1 VIAIVVAVPAE
12 AATAGKHEVG
22 ARPDFALMGGWL
34 GLALARGSAMDQAIS
49 LDYVAVLISAE
60 NVVDARRQNGWINAK
75 ENVPANRK
83 YSKRSSVASS
93 ALPNVRNGPA
103 RAKTQTLREW
113 FRDRNPARLSTC
125 PDLLLIH
132 LRSICPRHLPR
143 RAGRSG

>member
-1 VIAIVVAVPAE
+1 MIAIVVAVPAE

-83 YSKRSSVASS
+83 YSKRSTS
-93 ALPNVRNGPA
+93 
-103 RAKTQTLREW
+103 
-113 FRDRNPARLSTC
+113 
-125 PDLLLIH
+125 
-132 LRSICPRHLPR
+132 R
-143 RAGRSG
+143 RACC